1 MWVLGVGGG
10 WELEAPSSALIS
22 PSVTV
27 ADQKSSAS
35 TL

>member
-1 MWVLGVGGG
+1 MWVLGVAGS
-10 WELEAPSSALIS
+10 ELEAPSSALIS